1 MVKAKRGDFVCIELE
16 HVAVFQDNSIGRVVT
31 HSTLCGVV
39 WNVTRDDGYAKTI
52 RTRDGYIRV
61 IEKMTGYL
69 RHHIVAKD
77 AIDIEKAID
86 AAQGKE
92 NAAEVR
98 EAVRPLLFSPD
109 ARSAKATARRDTLKR
124 DDITLTK

>member
-1 MVKAKRGDFVCIELE
+1 MSQAKRGDFVCIELE

-39 WNVTRDDGYAKTI
+39 WNATRDGLAKTV
-52 RTRDGYIRV
+52 RTRDGYIRN

-69 RHHIVAKD
+69 RHHVCAKGV
-77 AIDIEKAID
+77 IDVEKAID

-92 NAAEVR
+92 TAAEVR
-98 EAVRPLLFSPD
+98 EAVRPLLFVPD
-109 ARSAKATARRDTLKR
+109 ARPVRS
-124 DDITLTK
+124 